1 MKGKHGVSHRGWER
15 FRLECRSAARN
26 WDCYLF
32 LLPFFLI
39 FAVFVIAPVF
49 MALYYGF
56 TYYNVLQPPKFVGW
70 QNYVE
75 LFTADEIFTKSL
87 KNTFLIALV
96 TGPFGYLASFL
107 LAWSINELK
116 PALRALMVTILYAP
130 SISGGAYMIW
140 TVIFSGDEHG
150 YINSVLMSMG
160 LLSSPIQFF
169 TDTRWMIWVCILVM
183 LWMSL
188 GAGFLAFVAGF
199 QTVDKTYYEAGYV
212 EGVQNRWQ
220 ELWHIT
226 LPIMKPQLLFGA
238 VMSITSAFSCGAV
251 STALFGSPS
260 TDYAVHTVLNHMT
273 DYGGVRYE
281 MGYSCAIA
289 TLLFLVMIGCNEL
302 IQRALNKIGE

>member
-1 MKGKHGVSHRGWER
+1 MQQLSGWFRGKRAQWKHGC
-15 FRLECRSAARN
+15 RLAARN

-32 LLPFFLI
+32 ILPFFLI

-49 MALYYGF
+49 MALYYSF
-56 TYYNVLQPPKFVGW
+56 TYFNVLQDPKWIGW

-75 LFTADEIFTKSL
+75 LFTGDEIFIKSV

-116 PALRALMVTILYAP
+116 PALRALMVTIMYAP

-140 TVIFSGDEHG
+140 TIIFSGDEHG
-150 YINSVLMSMG
+150 YINSLLMSTG
-160 LLSSPIQFF
+160 LVTSPIQFF
-169 TDTRWMIWVCILVM
+169 TDTNWMIWVCILVM
-183 LWMSL
+183 LWMGL

-199 QTVDKTYYEAGYV
+199 QTVDKSYYEAGYV

-238 VMSITSAFSCGAV
+238 VMSITAAFSCGSV
-251 STALFGSPS
+251 SSALFGQPS
-260 TDYAVHTVLNHMT
+260 TDYAVHTALNHMT
-273 DYGGVRYE
+273 DYGGVRYD
-281 MGYSCAIA
+281 MGYACAIA

-302 IQRALNKIGE
+302 IQRTLSKIGE